1 MKNQVAWITRWATWS
16 WSNCDKLRR
25 LCIEHVS
32 LQFLAPTWWRYD
44 GFEALMTPYYR
55 ATFQSRWRRHW
66 HNNGNKTM
74 QDAVDTKRGAKKRG
88 DHPSMLGWW
97 QNDEIFRASQV
108 AIGWTET
115 YVKYFDYLATVDTK
129 HDAPHRQRN
138 RYEIMIFMM
147 SYGPNPWSKTIV
159 EKRRLQASTSAL
171 MCLQEEQGKS
181 MPHIPM
187 HMTTR

>member
-1 MKNQVAWITRWATWS
+1 
-16 WSNCDKLRR
+16 
-25 LCIEHVS
+25 
-32 LQFLAPTWWRYD
+32 
-44 GFEALMTPYYR
+44 
-55 ATFQSRWRRHW
+55 
-66 HNNGNKTM
+66 M

-88 DHPSMLGWW
+88 DHPSMLSWW

-147 SYGPNPWSKTIV
+147 SYGPNP
-159 EKRRLQASTSAL
+159 
-171 MCLQEEQGKS
+171 
-181 MPHIPM
+181 
-187 HMTTR
+187 